1 MSRSRNLMLDEYE
14 RKLRNM
20 QDKIFEQSLDL
31 VYFSKIE
38 TKMNKNYLQSLLK
51 IEALIQKSITNFYM
65 TI

>member
-1 MSRSRNLMLDEYE
+1 MFDKNE

-38 TKMNKNYLQSLLK
+38 TKMNKDYLQNLLK
-51 IEALIQKSITNFYM
+51 IEALIQKSVTNFYI
-65 TI
+65 TG